1 MHVRA
6 EIKKEKLSKEYEC
19 SASGVGTWK
28 TFLEEL
34 QYYSTATI
42 ICLTVSLV

>member
-19 SASGVGTWK
+19 SASEWSWNMED
-28 TFLEEL
+28 LP
-34 QYYSTATI
+34 
-42 ICLTVSLV
+42 